1 MLLLKLEIKKTIM
14 AIIKGIR
21 NVYLLFFMEK
31 CDRKWR
37 SMNLGKKYRYTLIVL
52 LVFNIVAIVAMLY
65 YKWDTEV
72 PDNLRLVVNQKGTF
86 NFEIPA
92 EASIESNCIEV
103 LQNGEKKL
111 SKDILH
117 VDMQKPFEMSSSKTG
132 IYRADLKLFGILK
145 IKEINIQVIDEMEV
159 IPSGL
164 AVGIEVKTKGVLI
177 LGTGAVS
184 SSNGEKY
191 EPALNIVKSGDY
203 IIAVNEKEIS
213 SKQEIVDQVQKSEG
227 KKIILTILR
236 NDEKVKVAV
245 TPVSSGD
252 GIYKLGIWVREDT
265 QGIGTLTYVD
275 DNGEFR
281 ALGHGITDID
291 TGMLMDIKSG
301 NIYYAGIMDIVK
313 GESGAPGEIV
323 GYINKT
329 DENKIGT
336 ISKNTM
342 QGISGIIENKSVLGE
357 AEERMP
363 IGFAREVKEGKAY
376 IKCQVGDKVDTYE
389 IEIEKVKRNAKNTNK
404 SLVIKITD
412 EKLLNQTNGIIQGMS
427 GSPIIQNGKLVGA
440 VTHVFVRD
448 PAHGYGT
455 LIENMIQLE

>member
-1 MLLLKLEIKKTIM
+1 MSLK
-14 AIIKGIR
+14 R
-21 NVYLLFFMEK
+21 
-31 CDRKWR
+31 
-37 SMNLGKKYRYTLIVL
+37 KYRYILMSI
-52 LVFNIVAIVAMLY
+52 LVINIIAIFSMLY
-65 YKWDTEV
+65 YKWEKEV

-86 NFEIPA
+86 NFEVPA
-92 EASIESNCIEV
+92 EASIESNYIEV
-103 LQNGEKKL
+103 MQNGEKKL
-111 SKDILH
+111 SSDLLH

-132 IYRADLKLFGILK
+132 VYRADLKLFGILK
-145 IKEINIQVIDEMEV
+145 IKEINIQVLDEMEV
-159 IPSGL
+159 VPSGL

-184 SSNGEKY
+184 ASDGEKY

-203 IIAVNEKEIS
+203 IVEINGNEIS
-213 SKQEIVDQVQKSEG
+213 SKQEVVDYIQQSEG
-227 KKIILTILR
+227 EKITLTILR
-236 NDEKVKVAV
+236 NQEKIKVAV

-252 GIYKLGIWVREDT
+252 GVYKLGIWVREDT
-265 QGIGTLTYVD
+265 QGIGTLTYID

-281 ALGHGITDID
+281 ALGHGITDVD
-291 TGMLMDIKSG
+291 TGMLMDIKKG
-301 NIYYAGIMDIVK
+301 TVYYAGIMDVVK
-313 GESGAPGEIV
+313 GESGSPGEIV

-336 ISKNTM
+336 ISKNTI
-342 QGISGIIENKSVLGE
+342 QGIGGILDREKVLKNDEKKIPVGFAQEIEEGEAYILCQLGE
-357 AEERMP
+357 
-363 IGFAREVKEGKAY
+363 EVEAY
-376 IKCQVGDKVDTYE
+376 Q
-389 IEIEKVKRNAKNTNK
+389 IEIEKIKMNAKNTNK

-412 EKLLNQTNGIIQGMS
+412 EALLSKTNGIIQGMS